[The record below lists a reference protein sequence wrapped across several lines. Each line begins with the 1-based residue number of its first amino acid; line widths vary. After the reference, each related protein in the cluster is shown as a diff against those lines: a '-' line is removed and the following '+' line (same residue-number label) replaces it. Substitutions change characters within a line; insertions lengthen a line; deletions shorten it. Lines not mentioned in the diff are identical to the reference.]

1 MTNNEQNKNPVM
13 NAFEPHLYEL
23 DPSKL
28 LNLDLF
34 SKKKFSREY
43 QIIQRKIIFSTK
55 FDIPNISIKNKNS
68 KSISEAKAET
78 EKKYYSNYKF
88 FRDYLCSNFESNE
101 IKTELSE
108 VKSLLDNS
116 KKIREE
122 IEKFLSLNS
131 KEDSDFFV
139 GKSKKDEN
147 NNINNKNNNNN
158 NYLNTAPNLPHNHNN
173 NKNQNNLNKSIRSE
187 INNDKNKNNNNE
199 NKFNEIMQN
208 FKLLKIK
215 EKDDGNKQEDF
226 FRFYSELD
234 NPVDANILLANDNIA
249 KNKFLSFHRKL
260 SKFFHTE
267 QFFTEFASEYNK
279 PPKGNNTI
287 APEIRMRM
295 PIEYID
301 SIFKPRGNEAFR
313 ALDAFMLKYD
323 REHKASLREKDLLEN
338 IYGILSKCDNSNFLS
353 FLYSKNEDFK
363 YIYDNFAK
371 SNGNKVLEALE
382 LSGISN
388 ESEMKG
394 ESSNVFLNLIY
405 F

>member
-1 MTNNEQNKNPVM
+1 MTNNESLKSPVL

-23 DPSKL
+23 DPTKL
-28 LNLDLF
+28 LNIDIF
-34 SKKKFSREY
+34 DKKKFNREY

-55 FDIPNISIKNKNS
+55 FDITNNQNANKNL
-68 KSISEAKAET
+68 KSISDSRAET
-78 EKKYYSNYKF
+78 DKKYFSNYKF
-88 FRDYLCSNFESNE
+88 FRDYLCSNFQSYE
-101 IKTELSE
+101 IRSELTDI
-108 VKSLLDNS
+108 KNLLDNS

-122 IEKFLSLNS
+122 IEKFFNQNS
-131 KEDSDFFV
+131 NEDSDFFV
-139 GKSKKDEN
+139 DKNKKEDNKSRIGKSN
-147 NNINNKNNNNN
+147 SNSNYINS
-158 NYLNTAPNLPHNHNN
+158 APNIPNSTN
-173 NKNQNNLNKSIRSE
+173 NQNNLNKSIRSE
-187 INNDKNKNNNNE
+187 NNNNKNNSD
-199 NKFNEIMQN
+199 NKLNDIMNN

-215 EKDDGNKQEDF
+215 ENNEENKHEDF

-234 NPVDANILLANDNIA
+234 NPVDANVLLSTDNIA

-260 SKFFHTE
+260 SKFYHSE
-267 QFFTEFASEYNK
+267 QFFTEFTSEYNK
-279 PPKGNNTI
+279 PLKSNNAI

-295 PIEYID
+295 PVEYID
-301 SIFKPRGNEAFR
+301 SIFKPRGDDTFAT
-313 ALDAFMLKYD
+313 LDAFMVKYD

-388 ESEMKG
+388 NESELKG
-394 ESSNVFLNLIY
+394 ESSKNFLIY